1 MTIKNY
7 IGFSRD
13 HSASMRSIARA
24 AARDFNSNIQSIREA
39 AIAHNQ
45 DTIVSVMKCGFRGLS
60 NDRFNT
66 YSSETQNV
74 FESIHSNILAIQ
86 PIPEDQ
92 YNANGNNTPLF
103 DSVGEL
109 IEAFKKVPDVDNP
122 DVSFLIMVITD
133 GEDNASRKWS
143 GPALGKEIRALQ
155 ATDRWTFVFRVPRGY
170 KRQLVSLG
178 LPEGNIL
185 EWDQTERGV
194 QVATQATNVAMDSFY
209 GARSKGLRST
219 STFYADL
226 SKVSANEVKSVLTD
240 ISSEI
245 SMWPVLPQED
255 GIQVRDFCEKRLG
268 ADGMLKGAAF
278 YELTKLEKKVQ
289 DYKQIVI
296 RDKGTK
302 MIYGGSAARDMLGL
316 PHYGDVKLAPGN
328 HGNFDIFIQST
339 SVNRKL
345 PAGSSVL
352 YWPKVGVAFTEGPS
366 APKK

>member
-1 MTIKNY
+1 MSIKNY
-7 IGFSRD
+7 IGISRD
-13 HSASMRSIARA
+13 HSASMRSIATA
-24 AARDFNSNIQSIREA
+24 AARDFNSNIQSIRDE

-45 DTIVSVMKCGFRGLS
+45 DTIVSVIKCGFREIARGGYG
-60 NDRFNT
+60 
-66 YSSETQNV
+66 YSTDTKNV
-74 FESIHSNILAIQ
+74 FDYVNSNILAVT
-86 PIPEDQ
+86 PIPERE

-109 IEAFKKVPDVDNP
+109 IESFKKVPDANDP

-143 GPALGKEIRALQ
+143 GASIGQEIRKLQ
-155 ATDRWTFVFRVPRGY
+155 STDRWTFVFRVPRGY

-178 LPEGNIL
+178 IPDGNIL
-185 EWDQTERGV
+185 EWEQTERGV
-194 QVATQATNVAMDSFY
+194 QAATQATTQAMRSFY
-209 GARSKGLRST
+209 SGRASGQKST

-226 SKVSANEVKSVLTD
+226 SNVSAEQVKATLTD
-240 ISSEI
+240 ISPEI
-245 SMWPVLPQED
+245 SIWPVLPQED
-255 GIQVRDFCEKRLG
+255 GVQVRDFCEKRLG
-268 ADGMLKGAAF
+268 NTGMLKGAAF
-278 YELTKLEKKVQ
+278 YELTKREPKVQ

-296 RDKGTK
+296 RDKSSK

-316 PHYGDVKLAPGN
+316 PHVGDVKLAPGN
-328 HGNFDIFIQST
+328 HGNFDIFVQST

-366 APKK
+366 AGKK